1 MVWRRVL
8 EWLVIALSATACAS
22 AGGAPTSVADRC
34 VQDGGRWVAALGTC
48 ERGTGGGG
56 GY

>member
-1 MVWRRVL
+1 MVWRRVV
-8 EWLVIALSATACAS
+8 EWLVIALSASACAS